1 MSERLGPD
9 ALPASIWVQMAE
21 QSPELALIVDEDS
34 RCWFASMT
42 LQRVTGFAEA
52 DVIGQPLVELVHPD
66 DRDRLEQAVV
76 AITLDRREHP
86 VVSLTARVCF
96 AELTWHDLNLR
107 VRRLSHEGR
116 LWFLLTVRDET
127 VQRHAEAAL
136 LRRTELEVLLGRIQQ
151 RFVHT
156 TVDDADGS
164 IRWALE
170 EVARFLGADRGYVL
184 AYDLGDRSESMTH
197 EWHSLSTEPEIDGYQ
212 HISFDEV
219 PISMVRSLRGEVVA
233 LTDPESLGVEWAA
246 DRAFMEA
253 NGIRSL
259 LELPMVRDGLTMGSV
274 GFDWLERSATWT
286 SEDLTVLGVLG
297 STFSQLVARKDAE
310 VALERT
316 VADSQIR
323 LATLLDNL
331 PDPVIRIGSDGGIH
345 YANPAAE
352 RILLDQ
358 RDGHWQLADGASDA
372 IWACFPTA
380 FETNETQTHSYEVTT
395 AAGLRHMETRIVPE
409 PGPDGRPESLLLV
422 STDLTE
428 RRQVQQDLEYDA
440 SHDPLTGLGNR
451 TLFLTCLDGAAAR
464 FAESG
469 PFAVL
474 YLDLDRFKH
483 TNDSLGHEAGDRL
496 LIEVAARL
504 ESAVRPEDTVA
515 RLGGDEFVVLL
526 ESVSGIAEAEVVA
539 ERLQSSLLDPVL
551 LDGERIY
558 ASASIG
564 VAMSSDTATTP
575 DALLRDADTAMYHAK
590 GRGRARYELFD
601 HALRAGAVA
610 LLLAESGLHQAL
622 DRGEFRVHLQPVVE
636 PHTGRVVGAE
646 ALVRWQR
653 PGFGLVQPAEFIPVA
668 EDCGLIG
675 RIDAW
680 VLGEA
685 VAQAARYRRERRD
698 PDFYVSVNLSG
709 AELADDRLPD
719 MVGRTLAASG
729 LPPDKLVLEVT
740 ESVYTDAVHSTL
752 SSLQR
757 LRSMS
762 VRLALDDFGTGYSS
776 LTYIKQY
783 PFDILKVDRSFIKGM
798 IVDRQD
804 AGIVAGV
811 LALARGLDLDAIAEG
826 VESSALAGRLC
837 TLGCPLGQGFT
848 WSPPVVL
855 AELIA
860 LPDVLVAV

>member
-1 MSERLGPD
+1 MSPATAHLKTLVGAPGRAREPSIPGFRIGAAAVVVLAAWDVSVGPSLQLAGLFSVGPCLAAASASWRAVVAMGGFSLAALAAVSRADAIWWTEQQLLYAIAIVAVTAVSALIAARRVAHEAEFSVARDQFAQGFAASTIGLALVRGGAPAAATPDLSINSALARLSGWHGD
-9 ALPASIWVQMAE
+9 ALPAALSDLLTDRGPEPVECEVRLEDGSVLLAVVTSTQLSTSPGESALRLVQVEDVTLERQAH
-21 QSPELALIVDEDS
+21 QALTRLALHDQLTGLAS
-34 RCWFASMT
+34 RA
-42 LQRVTGFAEA
+42 L
-52 DVIGQPLVELVHPD
+52 L
-66 DRDRLEQAVV
+66 RDRL
-76 AITLDRREHP
+76 
-86 VVSLTARVCF
+86 
-96 AELTWHDLNLR
+96 
-107 VRRLSHEGR
+107 
-116 LWFLLTVRDET
+116 
-127 VQRHAEAAL
+127 
-136 LRRTELEVLLGRIQQ
+136 
-151 RFVHT
+151 
-156 TVDDADGS
+156 
-164 IRWALE
+164 
-170 EVARFLGADRGYVL
+170 
-184 AYDLGDRSESMTH
+184 TH
-197 EWHSLSTEPEIDGYQ
+197 
-212 HISFDEV
+212 
-219 PISMVRSLRGEVVA
+219 
-233 LTDPESLGVEWAA
+233 
-246 DRAFMEA
+246 
-253 NGIRSL
+253 
-259 LELPMVRDGLTMGSV
+259 
-274 GFDWLERSATWT
+274 
-286 SEDLTVLGVLG
+286 
-297 STFSQLVARKDAE
+297 
-310 VALERT
+310 ALERT
-316 VADSQIR
+316 
-323 LATLLDNL
+323 
-331 PDPVIRIGSDGGIH
+331 
-345 YANPAAE
+345 
-352 RILLDQ
+352 
-358 RDGHWQLADGASDA
+358 
-372 IWACFPTA
+372 
-380 FETNETQTHSYEVTT
+380 
-395 AAGLRHMETRIVPE
+395 LR
-409 PGPDGRPESLLLV
+409 S
-422 STDLTE
+422 
-428 RRQVQQDLEYDA
+428 
-440 SHDPLTGLGNR
+440 SHR
-451 TLFLTCLDGAAAR
+451 V
-464 FAESG
+464 
-469 PFAVL
+469 AVL

-496 LIEVAARL
+496 LIEVASRL

-526 ESVSGIAEAEVVA
+526 ESVEGIGEAEVVA
-539 ERLQSSLLDPVL
+539 ERLQSSLADPVV
-551 LDGERIY
+551 LDGERVY

-564 VAMSSDTATTP
+564 VAMSSDKATTP

-601 HALRAGAVA
+601 HSLRADAVA
-610 LLLAESGLHQAL
+610 LLLIESGLHQAL

-719 MVGRTLAASG
+719 MIGRTLAASG
-729 LPPDKLVLEVT
+729 LPSDKLVVEVT

-752 SSLQR
+752 TSLQR
-757 LRSMS
+757 LRSMN

>member
-197 EWHSLSTEPEIDGYQ
+197 EWHSPSTEPEIDGYQ

-395 AAGLRHMETRIVPE
+395 ASGLRHMETRIVPE
-409 PGPDGRPESLLLV
+409 PCPDGRPESLLLV

-474 YLDLDRFKH
+474 YLDLDRFKNV
-483 TNDSLGHEAGDRL
+483 NDSFGHGAGDELLLEVGRRL
-496 LIEVAARL
+496 AATLRQGD
-504 ESAVRPEDTVA
+504 VIA
-515 RLGGDEFVVLL
+515 RLGGDEFTVLL
-526 ESVSGIAEAEVVA
+526 PDLDKPTSAVDCAHRLLDAVAAPMEVAGHRLIITGSVGVAIATAEAHDPA
-539 ERLQSSLLDPVL
+539 ELLH
-551 LDGERIY
+551 R
-558 ASASIG
+558 A
-564 VAMSSDTATTP
+564 
-575 DALLRDADTAMYHAK
+575 DAAMYQAK
-590 GRGRARYELFD
+590 EAGRARVVKFD
-601 HALRAGAVA
+601 
-610 LLLAESGLHQAL
+610 
-622 DRGEFRVHLQPVVE
+622 
-636 PHTGRVVGAE
+636 
-646 ALVRWQR
+646 R
-653 PGFGLVQPAEFIPVA
+653 PGAPTLA
-668 EDCGLIG
+668 
-675 RIDAW
+675 
-680 VLGEA
+680 
-685 VAQAARYRRERRD
+685 RREAPNARR
-698 PDFYVSVNLSG
+698 LR
-709 AELADDRLPD
+709 LAD
-719 MVGRTLAASG
+719 
-729 LPPDKLVLEVT
+729 E
-740 ESVYTDAVHSTL
+740 
-752 SSLQR
+752 Q
-757 LRSMS
+757 
-762 VRLALDDFGTGYSS
+762 
-776 LTYIKQY
+776 
-783 PFDILKVDRSFIKGM
+783 
-798 IVDRQD
+798 
-804 AGIVAGV
+804 AG
-811 LALARGLDLDAIAEG
+811 
-826 VESSALAGRLC
+826 
-837 TLGCPLGQGFT
+837 
-848 WSPPVVL
+848 
-855 AELIA
+855 
-860 LPDVLVAV
+860 